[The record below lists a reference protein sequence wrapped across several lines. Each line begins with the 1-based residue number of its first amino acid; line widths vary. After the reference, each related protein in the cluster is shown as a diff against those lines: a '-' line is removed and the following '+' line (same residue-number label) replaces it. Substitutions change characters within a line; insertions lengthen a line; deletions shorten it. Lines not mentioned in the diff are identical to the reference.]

1 MKPFAGRGRLVGS
14 NRTESTA
21 WRWFVGVAVL
31 LLGSQDG
38 EIGVSPALAPALG
51 RLGVTHVQVVG
62 DERGFGVIVEGWA
75 FDPASAGEVAD
86 LLGHAT
92 RRVLR
97 PLLDVAISD
106 ARGGP
111 VHA

>member
-1 MKPFAGRGRLVGS
+1 MSRARPQAQSGVVHSDGIALEVD
-14 NRTESTA
+14 
-21 WRWFVGVAVL
+21 VGVAVL
-31 LLGSQDG
+31 LLGAHDG

-51 RLGVTHVQVVG
+51 RLGVTHVQFVS

-75 FDPASAGEVAD
+75 FNPDSAGEVAD
-86 LLGHAT
+86 LLGRAT
-92 RRVLR
+92 QRVLR

-106 ARGGP
+106 EPGGP